1 MRAGRMN
8 VESLSKA
15 ELLMLLSILE
25 GEVEA
30 QDVVI
35 HTLRAQQRDSFVQ
48 ERYGHY
54 DLSDPFL
61 ALQRD
66 SEVVPDGGRGLPQ
79 GHAHGGR
86 GRAGPSPLAVLKLL
100 MTHCRKMQ
108 EKMMAQLAAAESRH
122 RRVIAD
128 LEEEKRRH
136 AQDTAEGDD
145 VTYMLEKE
153 RERLLQQLEFERAR
167 VEQLERECQTMSGQA
182 REDLA
187 QQQELAS
194 TLAKEC
200 QVASARAQ
208 EESRRVEQLH
218 GQLEQERSAAADLQ
232 GALEAERARGLQ
244 TEARAERQRAE
255 QDEER
260 ERARLRLL
268 REEGR
273 VRELQE
279 AVEGLRGEL
288 DRAEEREKSRRA
300 REAEEKARRW
310 NGADAACQTEPDGR
324 AGGAEAPQRPRFNGH
339 LLRKECDSPVVGEKG
354 AEGAV
359 ERVENGVGVAGGGG
373 ATPGSP
379 VQPQQSLS
387 PGGTACSSLSSSP
400 CSSPVLAKRLA
411 SLGSCSPTYPS
422 SYQASVNQRF
432 HAARHKFQQQTEQQQ
447 QQGGGVPPS
456 PRDLSPATTP
466 PPPPENLTAKQI
478 ARNTVTQVLS
488 RFTSQQSP
496 GKPPTPNSSPFG
508 TDYRT
513 LAASSSP
520 TGKGPGPLSPGIRSP
535 IIPRL
540 EKNQPPPV
548 PPKKPGQNQGPGS
561 PVPSPRTTHFPELSA
576 SCGLTSA
583 QEGAKE
589 LDLVMSSS
597 S

>member
-1 MRAGRMN
+1 RMN
-8 VESLSKA
+8 VESLNKA

-35 HTLRAQQRDSFVQ
+35 HTLRAQQRDTFVQ

-54 DLSDPFL
+54 DLTDPFL

-66 SEVVPDGGRGLPQ
+66 SEVVPEGGRSRPQ
-79 GHAHGGR
+79 GHGRRGR
-86 GRAGPSPLAVLKLL
+86 GQAGPSPLAVLKLL
-100 MTHCRKMQ
+100 MTHCRRMQ

-145 VTYMLEKE
+145 VTYMLEKQ

-167 VEQLERECQTMSGQA
+167 VEQLEGERHTMSGQVQ
-182 REDLA
+182 EDLA
-187 QQQELAS
+187 QQQQLS
-194 TLAKEC
+194 SSLAKEC
-200 QVASARAQ
+200 QRASARAQ
-208 EESRRVEQLH
+208 EESERAAQLH
-218 GQLEQERSAAADLQ
+218 GQLQKERSVALGLQ
-232 GALEAERARGLQ
+232 EALDAERARALQ
-244 TEARAERQRAE
+244 TEARAERQLAE
-255 QDEER
+255 FDAER
-260 ERARLRLL
+260 EHMRLRLR

-279 AVEGLRGEL
+279 AAESLREEL
-288 DRAEEREKSRRA
+288 NEAKEREKGWRA
-300 REAEEKARRW
+300 REAEGKARSW
-310 NGADAACQTEPDGR
+310 ACQTEPDGR

-339 LLRKECDSPVVGEKG
+339 LLRKESDSSLGGEKG
-354 AEGAV
+354 IESGAE
-359 ERVENGVGVAGGGG
+359 RLENGVGVTGTPGGSGG
-373 ATPGSP
+373 APGSP

-387 PGGTACSSLSSSP
+387 PGGTACSSLTSSP
-400 CSSPVLAKRLA
+400 CSSPVLAKRIA

-447 QQGGGVPPS
+447 QQQQQQQGGGVPHS

-466 PPPPENLTAKQI
+466 PPPLENLTAKQI

-488 RFTSQQSP
+488 RFTSQQGA
-496 GKPPTPNSSPFG
+496 GKLPPPNSSPFG
-508 TDYRT
+508 TDYRA

-520 TGKGPGPLSPGIRSP
+520 TGKAPGPLSPGIRSP
-535 IIPRL
+535 VIPRL
-540 EKNQPPPV
+540 EKSHPPPV
-548 PPKKPGQNQGPGS
+548 PPKKPGLNQSPGS
-561 PVPSPRTTHFPELSA
+561 PVLSPHVTHFPELSG
-576 SCGLTSA
+576 SCGLTST
-583 QEGAKE
+583 QEGTKE